1 VHLPSDSNTAQ
12 EATVTDYTEDMI
24 ARMTLAVLT
33 DPGDPVTGKL
43 VQAIG
48 LTETLALIRDPGAAI
63 PAQVDPLEGI
73 RWRQE
78 AAARQK
84 DALADELVSLT
95 ERGGLKLL
103 APGRAGWP
111 ADLSDLGPSAPLVL
125 WAKGN
130 AELLT
135 SSLTS
140 RVTITGARA
149 ATGYGVHVT
158 HELAEQLAESPR
170 ILLSGGAY
178 GIDAETHRAALA
190 VRSGSTIAVLAGGVD
205 RPYPAAHAS
214 LFRRITDSG
223 GLLLSEVPP
232 GFSPSKDRFVAR
244 VRLMAA
250 LSGATVIPEAGSR
263 SGSLRAAVQA
273 YDLGRRVGAVP
284 GPITSAASSGC
295 HLLLAEGFAEVVTNA
310 GDIEAMLD
318 PLPGVSRLP
327 PAYQRA
333 ARRAAPDAGRS
344 AGRAAL

>member
-1 VHLPSDSNTAQ
+1 M
-12 EATVTDYTEDMI
+12 TDYTEDMI
-24 ARMTLAVLT
+24 ARMTLAALT

-78 AAARQK
+78 ATSRQK
-84 DALADELVSLT
+84 DALSDELVTLT
-95 ERGGLKLL
+95 ERSGLRLL
-103 APGRAGWP
+103 TPGRAGWP
-111 ADLSDLGPSAPLVL
+111 AGLTDLGPSAPLVL

-130 AELLT
+130 PELLT

-158 HELAEQLAESPR
+158 HELAEQLAGSPR
-170 ILLSGGAY
+170 ILVSGGAY

-205 RPYPAAHAS
+205 RPYPAAHTS
-214 LFRRITDSG
+214 LFQRITDGG

-232 GFSPSKDRFVAR
+232 GFSPSRDRFVAR
-244 VRLMAA
+244 ARLMAA
-250 LSGATVIPEAGSR
+250 LSGATVIPEATSR
-263 SGSLRAAVQA
+263 SGSLRVAMAA
-273 YDLGRRVGAVP
+273 YDLGRRIGAVP
-284 GPITSAASSGC
+284 GPITSATSNGC
-295 HLLLAEGFAEVVTNA
+295 NLLLGEGLAEVVTGA
-310 GDIEAMLD
+310 GDVESMLD
-318 PLPGVSRLP
+318 PAPAAYRLP
-327 PAYQRA
+327 RAYQQA
-333 ARRAAPDAGRS
+333 ARRAAPEASRS
-344 AGRAAL
+344 ASRAAL

>member
-1 VHLPSDSNTAQ
+1 M
-12 EATVTDYTEDMI
+12 TDYTEDMI
-24 ARMTLAVLT
+24 ARMTLAALT

-78 AAARQK
+78 AASRQK
-84 DALADELVSLT
+84 DALSDELVTLT
-95 ERGGLKLL
+95 ERGGLRLL
-103 APGRAGWP
+103 TPGRAGWP
-111 ADLSDLGPSAPLVL
+111 ADLTDLGPSAPLVL

-130 AELLT
+130 PELLT

-149 ATGYGVHVT
+149 ATSYGVHVT

-170 ILLSGGAY
+170 ILISGGAY
-178 GIDAETHRAALA
+178 GIDAEAHRAALA

-214 LFRRITDSG
+214 LFQRITDSG

-232 GFSPSKDRFVAR
+232 GFSPNRDRFVAR
-244 VRLMAA
+244 ARLMAA
-250 LSGATVIPEAGSR
+250 LSEATVIPEAGFR
-263 SGSLRAAVQA
+263 SGSLRVAVEA
-273 YDLGRRVGAVP
+273 YDLGHRVGAVP
-284 GPITSAASSGC
+284 GPITSAASAGC
-295 HLLLAEGFAEVVTNA
+295 NRMLAEGLAEVVTNA
-310 GDIEAMLD
+310 SDIEAMLD
-318 PLPGVSRLP
+318 PTPAAFRLP
-327 PAYQRA
+327 PAYQQA
-333 ARRAAPDAGRS
+333 ARRAAPDAGRT